1 MKVLV
6 FDLTG
11 YMAHFR
17 TFYTNSSSVSYG
29 FPPRTVV
36 IGIIAAILGRERD
49 DYYELLSPESCQVAV
64 SVINPVRKF
73 LQTVNY
79 VRTKRGTPPKGD
91 DFDNFKNALR
101 AYLERKINTYQVGIE
116 FVVPLK
122 GELRYRIYFTS
133 EDKELYDKLKRYLE
147 EGKTH
152 YPVYLGLTEL
162 LADIEY
168 LGEYPIEKPIKEK
181 GVKTVI
187 PEEYFEKID
196 FSAPL
201 SLLLERMPYHFKIE
215 GNLRKLIKI
224 KKFIY
229 ERMSREIPLTN
240 YGGVVSIR
248 GENVIWM

>member
-1 MKVLV
+1 MNALV

-29 FPPRTVV
+29 FPPRTAV

-49 DYYELLSPESCQVAV
+49 DYYELLSPENCQVSV
-64 SVINPVRKF
+64 SVINPVREF

-79 VRTKRGTPPKGD
+79 VRTKPD
-91 DFDNFKNALR
+91 DDNFKNFKNALR

-133 EDKELYDKLKRYLE
+133 KDKELYDKLKRYLE

-152 YPVYLGLTEL
+152 YPVYLGMTEL

-168 LGEYPIEKPIKEK
+168 VGEFPVEEPIKEK
-181 GVKTVI
+181 GVKSVI

-201 SLLLERMPYHFKIE
+201 SLLLERMPYHFKLE

-229 ERMSREIPLTN
+229 ERMSREIPLTD

-248 GENVIWM
+248 GENMIWM

>member
-1 MKVLV
+1 MNAIV
-6 FDLTG
+6 FDITG

-29 FPPRTVV
+29 FPPRTAV
-36 IGIIAAILGRERD
+36 IGIIAAILGYERD
-49 DYYELLSPESCQVAV
+49 TYYEALSPENCKV
-64 SVINPVRKF
+64 SVSIVNPVRKF

-79 VRTKRGTPPKGD
+79 VRTKPD
-91 DFDNFKNALR
+91 DDSFKNFRNALR
-101 AYLERKINTYQVGIE
+101 TYLERKINTYQVGIE

-133 EDKELYDKLKRYLE
+133 KDEELYDKLKKYLE
-147 EGKTH
+147 EGKTY

-168 LGEYPIEKPIKEK
+168 VGEFPVEEPLKDR
-181 GVKTVI
+181 GVKSVI

-201 SLLLERMPYHFKIE
+201 SLLLERMPHHFKVE
-215 GNLRKLIKI
+215 NGFRKLIKI

-229 ERMSREIPLTN
+229 ERLGREIPLTD
-240 YGGVVSIR
+240 YGGVVSIK